1 MVTPSIHFDFLFCP
15 PLLGTPENA
24 GVVDLN
30 EVQVELFAS
39 KEQHMMQL
47 YCSQY
52 LNNADRFYKRLMGL
66 CYANSPFSQLAKV
79 LTKLARP

>member
-1 MVTPSIHFDFLFCP
+1 MVTPSVHFDFLFCP

-24 GVVDLN
+24 RVVDLN

-47 YCSQY
+47 YCSRY
-52 LNNADRFYKRLMGL
+52 LNNAYRFYWRSMLTPH
-66 CYANSPFSQLAKV
+66 SPNL
-79 LTKLARP
+79 LRC